1 MVLFEKCIRLSIC
14 QNISVCLSIHLS
26 ICGAKGK
33 CSAWVSSWTQA
44 QSACLPHSFRQHQ
57 ILYYFVTDSMD
68 CLKVSMYSS
77 TATQSWLHVNVN
89 SSLTS
94 YLLHHHVTSFVCM
107 SLVKIS
113 DKFIRPTTVFCGTD
127 LLYQT
132 QHDIQITAGS
142 GSMNESLID
151 TVGYLCCIVGHITG
165 LCVWWSSW
173 RSQFKNIC
181 VQ

>member
-1 MVLFEKCIRLSIC
+1 MSVFCLPHLLWCLLLSIMCVSINDEYGTFFEKCIRLSIC

-77 TATQSWLHVNVN
+77 AATKSWLHVNVN
-89 SSLTS
+89 SSSTS
-94 YLLHHHVTSFVCM
+94 YLLHHHVTSLVCM
-107 SLVKIS
+107 SVVKKSLTSLS
-113 DKFIRPTTVFCGTD
+113 DRQQYSVGQICSTKHNTRFRSLLAQD
-127 LLYQT
+127 LW
-132 QHDIQITAGS
+132 
-142 GSMNESLID
+142 MNPL
-151 TVGYLCCIVGHITG
+151 
-165 LCVWWSSW
+165 
-173 RSQFKNIC
+173 
-181 VQ
+181 